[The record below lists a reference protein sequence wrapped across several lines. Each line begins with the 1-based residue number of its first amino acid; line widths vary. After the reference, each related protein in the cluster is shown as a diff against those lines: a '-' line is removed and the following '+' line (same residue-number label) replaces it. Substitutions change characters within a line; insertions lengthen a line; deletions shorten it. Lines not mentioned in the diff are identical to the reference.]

1 MAIPASVRE
10 QAQQA
15 GARPEIFISEG
26 ARRRA
31 RIIQRVG
38 RAAITTESLL
48 AFLFLYVPILIL
60 VIYSFNA
67 SRFSAVWTGFTLDW
81 YKSLLTPGAELTTEG
96 ANEFTSR
103 GVLAALQNSLIV
115 ATISTIISTV
125 FGTMV
130 ALALSRYNFR
140 GKRLLD
146 ILLYLPIII
155 PEITMGIALLVFFSL
170 LFRFLEST
178 LGIHWTLGMG
188 TIIIGHVAFN
198 IPFVAVIVRAR
209 LAGFPRSLEEAA
221 ADLGATPWRTFW
233 EVTFP
238 LILPGILG
246 GALLAFTL
254 SLDDFVIT
262 FFTAG
267 VGSTT
272 LPIFVYGMIKF
283 SVTPAINAISTLM
296 LLASVVLVLGSL
308 IMQRRAS

>member
-1 MAIPASVRE
+1 MAAPAGVRE
-10 QAQQA
+10 QVQRL
-15 GARPEIFISEG
+15 GARRAVAISAG

-31 RIIQRVG
+31 RIIRRVG
-38 RAAITTESLL
+38 SWTITVESVL

-60 VIYSFNA
+60 VVYSFNA
-67 SRFSAVWTGFTLDW
+67 SRFSSVWSGFTLDW
-81 YKSLLTPGAELTTEG
+81 YRSLLTPGAVLSTQG

-103 GVLAALQNSLIV
+103 GVIASLQNSLIV
-115 ATISTIISTV
+115 AVVSTIIATI

-146 ILLYLPIII
+146 VLLYLPIII
-155 PEITMGIALLVFFSL
+155 PEITMGISLLVFFSL
-170 LFRFLEST
+170 GFRLMTSLF
-178 LGIHWTLGMG
+178 GGQWTLGLP
-188 TIIIGHVAFN
+188 TIIIGHVAFS
-198 IPFVAVIVRAR
+198 IPFVAVVVRAR
-209 LAGFPRSLEEAA
+209 LADFPRSLEEAA
-221 ADLGATPWRTFW
+221 ADLGATPWKVFW

-238 LILPGILG
+238 LILPGIIG

-296 LLASVVLVLGSL
+296 LIASVVLVFGSL
-308 IMQRRAS
+308 VLQRRAD